1 MTTSMT
7 PSVLPGS
14 VLVGVDGSS
23 HSDAAVAWAV
33 DHARHRHV
41 PLVLLHGAE
50 PLGLGRIPFAEEG
63 RQMLHESS
71 RRVTDHAVE
80 LVRRRAPDVPVSVVH
95 LYEDPRQALLEAAET
110 AGMVVLGTR
119 GLGRLR
125 ALLLGSVSQAVAA
138 HAPCPV
144 TVVRPARLQD
154 GPGRGNVAVG
164 VDLDGSSVA
173 ALQQAFEIAAETGR
187 PLDVVHASPPHDA
200 FDDATSYLDRFDVLD
215 AHERGLAEMIAGY
228 AEKFPDVTVVRRMMS
243 GSPVG
248 ALVEVSTSA
257 AHIVLGSRGRH
268 GAPAL
273 LGSVTRSVLER
284 AHCPVTVVRD
294 PAAVTLPAQ
303 AGEESA
309 R

>member
-1 MTTSMT
+1 MTTSKA
-7 PSVLPGS
+7 PLVSPGS

-63 RQMLHESS
+63 RLMLQESS

-80 LVRRRAPDVPVSVVH
+80 LVRRRAPQLPVSVVH
-95 LYEDPRQALLEAAET
+95 LYEDPRQAILEAAEP

-144 TVVRPARLQD
+144 TVVRPAQLRA
-154 GPGRGNVAVG
+154 GPGRGDVAVG
-164 VDLDGSSVA
+164 VDLDGSSGA
-173 ALQQAFEIAAETGR
+173 ALQQAFEIADETGR
-187 PLDVVHASPPHDA
+187 PLDVVHAWSAHDT
-200 FDDATSYLDRFDVLD
+200 FVDATSYVDRLEILDG
-215 AHERGLAEMIAGY
+215 HERGFAEMIAGY
-228 AEKFPDVTVVRRMMS
+228 AEKFPDVTVVRRMVD
-243 GSPVG
+243 GSPV
-248 ALVEVSTSA
+248 ATLVEVSASA
-257 AHIVLGSRGRH
+257 SHLVLGSRGRH
-268 GAPAL
+268 GVPAL

-284 AHCPVTVVRD
+284 AHCPVTVVHD
-294 PAAVTLPAQ
+294 PAAPSLPGAER
-303 AGEESA
+303 G

>member
-7 PSVLPGS
+7 PSVVPGS
-14 VLVGVDGSS
+14 VLVGVDGSD

-41 PLVLLHGAE
+41 PLVVLHGAE

-63 RQMLHESS
+63 RRMLQETS
-71 RRVTDHAVE
+71 RRVTDHALE
-80 LVRRRAPDVPVSVVH
+80 LVRRRAPELPVSVVH
-95 LYEDPRQALLEAAET
+95 LYEDPRQAILEAAET

-144 TVVRPARLQD
+144 TVVRPARLRG

-164 VDLDGSSVA
+164 VDLDGSSTA
-173 ALQQAFEIAAETGR
+173 ALQQGFEIADETGR
-187 PLDVVHASPPHDA
+187 ALDVVHAWSAHDT
-200 FDDATSYLDRFDVLD
+200 FVDATGYVHRLEILDGR
-215 AHERGLAEMIAGY
+215 ERGFAEMIAGY
-228 AEKFPDVTVVRRMMS
+228 AEKFPDVTVVRWMVD
-243 GSPVG
+243 GSPV
-248 ALVEVSTSA
+248 ATLFEVSASA
-257 AHIVLGSRGRH
+257 SHLVLGSRGRH
-268 GAPAL
+268 GVPAL

-294 PAAVTLPAQ
+294 PAVATLPAE